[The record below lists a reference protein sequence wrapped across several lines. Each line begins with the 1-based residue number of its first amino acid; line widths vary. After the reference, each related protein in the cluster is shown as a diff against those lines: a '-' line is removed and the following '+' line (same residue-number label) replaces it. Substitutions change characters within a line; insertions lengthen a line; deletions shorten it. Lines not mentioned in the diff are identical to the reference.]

1 MNKEECRKKCLENFK
16 KSATNGKLKRDKMV
30 EDRLFKLLKKRNSK
44 NILIYLPLYFEANLM
59 PLIKRM
65 RKSCNFYIPFMQ
77 DVSFKMVP
85 YRLPI
90 KNYKFNI
97 KQSGDSNF
105 KIFKVDTVI
114 VPIIGIDDSFRR
126 VGFGKGMYD
135 RFFDSLNYRPN
146 IIFVQPSLCLC
157 AGVVTLKHDIDGD
170 YLVTPRMLFFKQK
183 KGLKNV
189 NGNALRGRCYSGCN
203 ISYYQKIG
211 TNKT

>member
-114 VPIIGIDDSFRR
+114 VP
-126 VGFGKGMYD
+126 
-135 RFFDSLNYRPN
+135 
-146 IIFVQPSLCLC
+146 
-157 AGVVTLKHDIDGD
+157 
-170 YLVTPRMLFFKQK
+170 
-183 KGLKNV
+183 
-189 NGNALRGRCYSGCN
+189 
-203 ISYYQKIG
+203 
-211 TNKT
+211 